1 MLSNRATKN
10 TLWMIPLFATIVQCQ
25 DTANFFYSDQLDTC
39 SYNDVTIPASNNT
52 ENGGLCA
59 WVDATS
65 RVYACPATDPICWTW
80 YQTCGS
86 GGSASSDQI
95 LCDNAGSTW
104 CCPNTETC
112 TTDPNQINVC
122 ISSFDNPNA
131 NVQPGPAESVEFQV
145 LDISTV
151 ASTVQTASLIATAS
165 QSFFSTITLSSSTS
179 LSSPATSSSSP
190 ISSSTSIVSSTLTGG
205 TPAAATSGASQTAV
219 ATKSRSS
226 LSGGAIAGMVIGALA
241 FAALLAAGAYFLIRK
256 RGARTQAQ
264 QHQRGELPANDVYSK
279 ELQGDSAPYYQS
291 GERKYP
297 FNHQPMV
304 EADSGMQRPEL
315 P

>member
-1 MLSNRATKN
+1 MLSNRATKK
-10 TLWMIPLFATIVQCQ
+10 TLWMIPLFATIIRCQ
-25 DTANFFYSDQLDTC
+25 DTANFYYSDQLDTC
-39 SYNDVTIPASNNT
+39 SYNDVSIPASNNT

-65 RVYACPATDPICWTW
+65 RVYACPATDPTCWTW

-86 GGSASSDQI
+86 GNSASSDQI

-145 LDISTV
+145 LGISTL

-165 QSFFSTITLSSSTS
+165 QTFFSTITLSSSTS
-179 LSSPATSSSSP
+179 SSSATTTSSSST
-190 ISSSTSIVSSTLTGG
+190 SSSTSRLSSTQTGS
-205 TPAAATSGASQTAV
+205 TPAAATSSASQTAV
-219 ATKSRSS
+219 ATKSSSS
-226 LSGGAIAGMVIGALA
+226 LSGGAIAGIVIGALA
-241 FAALLAAGAYFLIRK
+241 FIALLAAGAYFLLRK
-256 RGARTQAQ
+256 RGLQTQAQ
-264 QHQRGELPANDVYSK
+264 QHQHRELPANNVYSK
-279 ELQGDSAPYYQS
+279 ELPGDSAPHYQPA
-291 GERKYP
+291 ERKYP